1 MNKLSAHTTLV
12 IFDLLSVYGAYYIF
26 WEWRDLNTLILNQA
40 KSIELQSWVGIYII
54 LLIIPITHISAIVKW
69 QERYNGIV
77 NRVLIVGFAG
87 LILLAGVI
95 SIKFTSKVEESNYF
109 YCEKESTQMTFS
121 EFRVFTKTEEL
132 CIN

>member
-26 WEWRDLNTLILNQA
+26 GEWRDLNTLILNQA

-87 LILLAGVI
+87 FILLAGVI

-121 EFRVFTKTEEL
+121 ELRVFTKTEEL
-132 CIN
+132 CTN